1 MFKTTYY
8 LNFEKS
14 RFLKKRFNEFEEIVI
29 CCTDIKILLLVLF
42 FRSFLS
48 EKNIIKKKIINIII
62 RPVT

>member
-14 RFLKKRFNEFEEIVI
+14 HFLKKRFNEFEEIVI
-29 CCTDIKILLLVLF
+29 CCTNIKILLLVVF

-48 EKNIIKKKIINIII
+48 ETKYNLKKDN
-62 RPVT
+62 